1 LTVSIFMG
9 DHPATIQAPDAT
21 YHHSTIP
28 KQFPENAIMDKTT
41 TTLANYIGGLT
52 YDQLTPGAIGAIK
65 NRLIDAIACG
75 IGGYSSEPAGIA
87 RRLAAEV
94 SGKPSARILGSG
106 ASTSMEM
113 AAFANAVMVR
123 YLDCNDT
130 YIAKG
135 SGHPSDMIPACLAVA
150 EAHHASGKDTMTAV
164 AAAYEVFTGL
174 ANVVGLR
181 ERGWDQGVFVVL
193 GAAAG
198 AAKLLG
204 LTSAQIAEALS
215 IAISSSIPTRQARAG
230 ELAMWK
236 GCATAAAARAGVF
249 SALLAQKG
257 MTGPTAPIEG
267 KHGMWEQVTGPF
279 QIGKLGGAEVPFG
292 IERSNLKFFPAEYH
306 SQAPLWVAIELR
318 KKVRPED
325 IASIDIQTYYMAWSE
340 IGSEPEKWDPQ
351 TRETADHSLPY
362 LFALGLVDGAIRADS
377 FNEERLRDPRLRQLM
392 PKITISEN
400 KDYTRDFP
408 AKLTSRFEVKTRDGK
423 TLVETTSYPKGHA
436 KNPMNDADVESKFA
450 GLTEGLLKPGQ
461 REALLRAL
469 RDIDKAADV
478 GSVLELVRVES

>member
-1 LTVSIFMG
+1 
-9 DHPATIQAPDAT
+9 
-21 YHHSTIP
+21 
-28 KQFPENAIMDKTT
+28 MDKTT
-41 TTLANYIGGLT
+41 ETLASHVADLSYE
-52 YDQLTPGAIGAIK
+52 QMTPGAVGAIK
-65 NRLIDAIACG
+65 NRLIDSIGCA
-75 IGGYSSEPAGIA
+75 IGGYASEPAQIA
-87 RRLAAEV
+87 RRIAAEA
-94 SGKPSARILGSG
+94 SGKPAARIFGTRG
-106 ASTSMEM
+106 ETSMEM

-130 YIAKG
+130 FISKG

-150 EAHHASGKDTMTAV
+150 EAHHLSGKDTMTAV
-164 AAAYEVFTGL
+164 AAAYDVFAAL
-174 ANVVGLR
+174 ADVVGLR

-198 AAKLLG
+198 AAKALKLSG
-204 LTSAQIAEALS
+204 RQTAEALS
-215 IAISSSIPTRQARAG
+215 IAVSSSIPTRQARAG

-236 GCATAAAARAGVF
+236 GCATAAAARSGVF

-257 MTGPTAPIEG
+257 MTGPTAAFEG
-267 KHGMWEQVTGPF
+267 KHGVWEQVTGPF
-279 QIGKLGGAEVPFG
+279 QLRKLGAADGAFG

-306 SQAPLWVAIELR
+306 SQAPLWVAMELR

-325 IASIDIQTYYMAWSE
+325 IESIAIQTYYMAWSE

-377 FNEERLRDPRLRQLM
+377 FNEEKIRDPRLRQLM
-392 PKITISEN
+392 PKITITEN
-400 KDYTRDFP
+400 KDYTREFP
-408 AKLTSRFEVKTRDGK
+408 GKLTSRFEVKTRDGK

-450 GLTEGLLKPGQ
+450 GLTDGLLKPGE
-461 REALLRAL
+461 RDAIVRAL
-469 RDIDKAADV
+469 RELDKAQDV
-478 GSVLELVRVES
+478 GSVLELVRVDN